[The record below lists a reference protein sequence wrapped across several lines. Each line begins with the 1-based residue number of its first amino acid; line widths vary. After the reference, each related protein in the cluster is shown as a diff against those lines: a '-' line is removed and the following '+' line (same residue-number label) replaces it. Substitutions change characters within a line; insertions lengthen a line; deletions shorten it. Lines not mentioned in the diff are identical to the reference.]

1 MKRIEQI
8 VVIFIAA
15 ALAIPSYWFFWT
27 LAGGGGYNKRIKPMK
42 NSRKLDSPKRPIIE
56 KKKKRLVNSDSHDN
70 ANSDVLVSA
79 VISPYLLTHLHHILQ
94 QSEYYAQKD
103 GRKSHAA
110 NFAKLRKVLC
120 LDARSMADASAKE
133 IKDVDNDLSNNK
145 YNEQN
150 VA

>member
-1 MKRIEQI
+1 
-8 VVIFIAA
+8 
-15 ALAIPSYWFFWT
+15 
-27 LAGGGGYNKRIKPMK
+27 MK
-42 NSRKLDSPKRPIIE
+42 NSRKLDSSKKLIID
-56 KKKKRLVNSDSHDN
+56 KKKKKIVNSDYYHN
-70 ANSDVLVSA
+70 ENSDVLVSA

-94 QSEYYAQKD
+94 QSEYYAQKE
-103 GRKSHAA
+103 GRNSHAA

-133 IKDVDNDLSNNK
+133 IKEGDNDLSINK

>member
-1 MKRIEQI
+1 
-8 VVIFIAA
+8 
-15 ALAIPSYWFFWT
+15 
-27 LAGGGGYNKRIKPMK
+27 MK
-42 NSRKLDSPKRPIIE
+42 NSRKIDPSSRSIID
-56 KKKKRLVNSDSHDN
+56 KKKMVSTDSFTYE
-70 ANSDVLVSA
+70 NSDVLVSA
-79 VISPYLLTHLHHILQ
+79 VISPYLLTHLHQILQ

-133 IKDVDNDLSNNK
+133 IKDNDNDLSINE
-145 YNEQN
+145 YNEKN

>member
-1 MKRIEQI
+1 MPVSINY
-8 VVIFIAA
+8 F
-15 ALAIPSYWFFWT
+15 YC
-27 LAGGGGYNKRIKPMK
+27 PMK
-42 NSRKLDSPKRPIIE
+42 NSRKIVSSKRSIID
-56 KKKKRLVNSDSHDN
+56 KKKKRLVKTDFYENE
-70 ANSDVLVSA
+70 NSDVLVSA
-79 VISPYLLTHLHHILQ
+79 VISPYLLTHLHQILQ

-133 IKDVDNDLSNNK
+133 IKDTDNDLSNTK

-150 VA
+150 AA

>member
-1 MKRIEQI
+1 MYIISKEIYVRINYL
-8 VVIFIAA
+8 F
-15 ALAIPSYWFFWT
+15 YC
-27 LAGGGGYNKRIKPMK
+27 PMK
-42 NSRKLDSPKRPIIE
+42 NSRKIDSPKSSIID
-56 KKKKRLVNSDSHDN
+56 KPKKRLVNSESHDN
-70 ANSDVLVSA
+70 ENSDVLVSA

>member
-1 MKRIEQI
+1 MSVSINC
-8 VVIFIAA
+8 F
-15 ALAIPSYWFFWT
+15 YC
-27 LAGGGGYNKRIKPMK
+27 PMK
-42 NSRKLDSPKRPIIE
+42 NSRKLDSPNRSIIDR
-56 KKKKRLVNSDSHDN
+56 KKKKLVHADSYDN
-70 ANSDVLVSA
+70 ENSDVLVSA
-79 VISPYLLTHLHHILQ
+79 VISPYLLTHLHQVLQ

-133 IKDVDNDLSNNK
+133 IKDIDIDLSINK
-145 YNEQN
+145 HSEQN